1 MNRVLGLDVGEK
13 WIGVAIS
20 DETFT
25 IATPLETI
33 ERTSNKEAYD
43 KIHDLI
49 EKYDVEKI
57 VVGLP
62 KNMNNTL
69 GPTCQM
75 VQKFSEKLKNK
86 FRLELVYVDERM
98 TTLMAKDVLME
109 ASVRRENRKK
119 YVDKIAAA
127 FILKTYMDSSDG
139 GNDGKNSIL

>member
-1 MNRVLGLDVGEK
+1 
-13 WIGVAIS
+13 
-20 DETFT
+20 
-25 IATPLETI
+25 
-33 ERTSNKEAYD
+33 
-43 KIHDLI
+43 
-49 EKYDVEKI
+49 
-57 VVGLP
+57 
-62 KNMNNTL
+62 
-69 GPTCQM
+69 M

>member
-33 ERTSNKEAYD
+33 ERTSNKEAY
-43 KIHDLI
+43 
-49 EKYDVEKI
+49 
-57 VVGLP
+57 
-62 KNMNNTL
+62 TL

>member
-1 MNRVLGLDVGEK
+1 MSRVLGLDVGEK

-49 EKYDVEKI
+49 EKYDVKKI

-62 KNMNNTL
+62 K
-69 GPTCQM
+69 
-75 VQKFSEKLKNK
+75 
-86 FRLELVYVDERM
+86 
-98 TTLMAKDVLME
+98 
-109 ASVRRENRKK
+109 
-119 YVDKIAAA
+119 I
-127 FILKTYMDSSDG
+127 
-139 GNDGKNSIL
+139 